1 MSIYT
6 DWLEA
11 KASEKLAVEK
21 RRVIEDKLVK
31 EFAPDSFYFQGTLN
45 VSDHGYKIKIVER
58 LTNKVDG
65 DRLQELATEAGLTNH
80 LGQLFRWTPTINMA
94 AWKAADSSITEAL
107 LAAVTTKAGR
117 PSFNIEKES

>member
-1 MSIYT
+1 MSIYN

-11 KASEKLAVEK
+11 KSDEKRATEK
-21 RRVIEDKLVK
+21 RRVIEDKLAK
-31 EFAPDSFYFQGTLN
+31 TF
-45 VSDHGYKIKIVER
+45 VSDTFKGTMSISDKGFKVKIVER
-58 LTNKVDG
+58 LTSKVDG
-65 DRLQELATEAGLTNH
+65 DKLQDIATEAGLTEH

-117 PSFNIEKES
+117 PSFTIEEEEV

>member
-1 MSIYT
+1 VSIYN
-6 DWLEA
+6 DWLNA
-11 KASEKLAVEK
+11 KADEKHAIEK
-21 RRVIEDKLVK
+21 RRLIEDELSKELVSDK
-31 EFAPDSFYFQGTLN
+31 FKGTL
-45 VSDHGYKIKIVER
+45 SISHSGYSIKIVER

-117 PSFNIEKES
+117 PSFNIEKEA

>member
-1 MSIYT
+1 VSIYN
-6 DWLEA
+6 DWLNA
-11 KASEKLAVEK
+11 KADEKHAIEK
-21 RRVIEDKLVK
+21 RRLIEDELSK
-31 EFAPDSFYFQGTLN
+31 ELFSDKFKGTL
-45 VSDHGYKIKIVER
+45 SISHSGYSIKIVER

-117 PSFNIEKES
+117 PSFNIEKEA

>member
-1 MSIYT
+1 MSIYN
-6 DWLEA
+6 DWLNA
-11 KASEKLAVEK
+11 KADEKHAIEK
-21 RRVIEDKLVK
+21 RRLIEDELSKELVSDK
-31 EFAPDSFYFQGTLN
+31 FKGTL
-45 VSDHGYKIKIVER
+45 SISHSGYSIKIVER

>member
-1 MSIYT
+1 MSIYN
-6 DWLEA
+6 DWLNA
-11 KASEKLAVEK
+11 KADEKHAIEK
-21 RRVIEDKLVK
+21 RRLIEDELSKELVSDK
-31 EFAPDSFYFQGTLN
+31 FKGTL
-45 VSDHGYKIKIVER
+45 SISHSGYSIKIVER

-117 PSFNIEKES
+117 PSFNIEKEA

>member
-1 MSIYT
+1 VSIYN
-6 DWLEA
+6 DWLNA
-11 KASEKLAVEK
+11 KADEKHAIEK
-21 RRVIEDKLVK
+21 RRLIEDQLSKELVSDK
-31 EFAPDSFYFQGTLN
+31 FKGTL
-45 VSDHGYKIKIVER
+45 SISHSGYSIKIVER

-117 PSFNIEKES
+117 PSFNIEKEE